1 MFAEHV
7 VSLHLLRK
15 IGPVLR
21 LTQGARTI
29 GASVLHR
36 SKLADFMTEPSAIS
50 TSNSSSSRTS
60 TQAWLSVIALALG
73 AFVFNTSEFVPVG
86 LLSGIG
92 ASFEMPVEQVGL
104 MLTIYA
110 WVVALASLPFMLM
123 TRRVERRKLL
133 MWVFAVF
140 VVSHGLSGVAW
151 SFSSLVIS
159 RIGIALSHAIFWSI
173 TASLAVRVAPP
184 GKKAMALSL
193 LATGTSVAMVL
204 GIPLGRIVG
213 EWLGWR
219 MTFLAIGG
227 VAAVVMLVLGKL
239 LPLLPSENAGSLASV
254 PMLFKRPAL
263 VGIYVLL
270 VVVIT
275 GQFTAYSYIEPFVQV
290 VAGFEGNVTTAVLL
304 LYGGMGIVGSVLFSW
319 MGMKFPRGF
328 LVAAIAVL
336 ALSLLL
342 LVVSSAHVWSLY
354 LQSAIWGVAMIC
366 FALSMQSKVL
376 RLAPDATDVAMSM
389 FSGIFNIG
397 IGGGA
402 LLGSIVSQTA
412 GMGQIGYVGGV
423 LIALGAAGC
432 AFMMIKLADQF
443 VLSPV
448 KH

>member
-1 MFAEHV
+1 MSH
-7 VSLHLLRK
+7 
-15 IGPVLR
+15 
-21 LTQGARTI
+21 
-29 GASVLHR
+29 
-36 SKLADFMTEPSAIS
+36 
-50 TSNSSSSRTS
+50 SSSSPALSAAERTPL
-60 TQAWLSVIALALG
+60 QAWLSVIALALG

-92 ASFEMPVEQVGL
+92 SSFDMPVEQVGL

-123 TRRVERRKLL
+123 TRKVERRKLL
-133 MWVFAVF
+133 MWVFGVF
-140 VVSHGLSGVAW
+140 VVSHLVSGVAW
-151 SFSSLVIS
+151 SFTSLVIS

-184 GKKAMALSL
+184 GKKALALSL
-193 LATGTSVAMVL
+193 LATGTSMAMVL
-204 GIPLGRIVG
+204 GIPLGRVVG
-213 EWLGWR
+213 ELLGWR

-239 LPLLPSENAGSLASV
+239 LPGLPSENAGSLASV

-263 VGIYVLL
+263 VGIYALL

-275 GQFTAYSYIEPFVQV
+275 GQFTGYSYIEPFVQNI
-290 VAGFEGNVTTAVLL
+290 AGFEGDVTTAVLL

-319 MGMKFPRGF
+319 MGMRFPRGF
-328 LVAAIAVL
+328 LFASIAVL

-342 LVVSSAHVWSLY
+342 LVASSAEVWSLY
-354 LQSAIWGVAMIC
+354 LLSAVWGVAMIC

-397 IGGGA
+397 IGAGA
-402 LLGSIVSQTA
+402 LLGSQVSLHW

-423 LIALGAAGC
+423 LITLGGVGC
-432 AFMMIKLADQF
+432 ALMMVKLADQF
-443 VLSPV
+443 KLSPGS
-448 KH
+448 H